1 MDGSFR
7 WAASHSVLTSISGC
21 AYPFCSIA
29 GRLAGVALAVMSRL
43 LVIGL
48 KHRANRITSRAPN
61 VSRVPRRVLPDTRA
75 VVDGPFDLEQ
85 HDFLRRRHG
94 AEDEHLTHEAG
105 YAPVA
110 EVDRGNHLPPYQRLR
125 RVVVRELCTRL
136 ALAHLRPEIDPQ
148 SNGWLPRF
156 GKRCR
161 PRHGAHAKIDG
172 KELLGGRHEP

>member
-94 AEDEHLTHEAG
+94 AEDEHLIHEAG
-105 YAPVA
+105 CVPVA
-110 EVDRGNHLPPYQRLR
+110 VLDRANPLPPYQRLR
-125 RVVVRELCTRL
+125 RVVVRAVCTRF
-136 ALAHLRPEIDPQ
+136 ALAHLLPDLGPPT
-148 SNGWLPRF
+148 NGLPPPFGTRF
-156 GKRCR
+156 R
-161 PRHGAHAKIDG
+161 PRHG
-172 KELLGGRHEP
+172 